1 MYITDLKSTEEVDI
15 TPQELIGKGRAT
27 VRWLLG
33 EPEGAPNF
41 EMRYFS
47 LTGNIATE
55 WHQHDWEHQVYVVK
69 GKGKVRTTDQE
80 VDLEPGSS
88 VLVAPGEQHHFIC
101 SGDHFDFICVVPKG
115 TRACTIGGGL
125 SGK

>member
-1 MYITDLKSTEEVDI
+1 MYITNLEKTAEIDI
-15 TPQELIGKGRAT
+15 TPDNLKGKGRAT

-47 LTGNIATE
+47 LSGDISTE
-55 WHQHDWEHQVYVVK
+55 WHNHEWEHQVFVIK
-69 GKGKVRTTDQE
+69 GKGKFRSAE
-80 VDLEPGSS
+80 KEIDLEPGSA

-101 SGDHFDFICVVPKG
+101 PGGSFDFICVVPKG
-115 TRACTIGGGL
+115 TRACTI
-125 SGK
+125 SNGK

>member
-1 MYITDLKSTEEVDI
+1 MHVTDLDKTAEIDI
-15 TPQELIGKGRAT
+15 TPEGMKEKGRAT

-47 LTGNIATE
+47 LTGEITTD
-55 WHQHDWEHQVYVVK
+55 WHNHEWEHQVFVIK
-69 GKGKVRTTDQE
+69 GRGKFRSAEKE
-80 VDLEPGSS
+80 VDLEPGCA

-101 SGDHFDFICVVPKG
+101 TGGQFDFICVVPRG
-115 TRACTIGGGL
+115 TRTCMINNDQ
-125 SGK
+125 